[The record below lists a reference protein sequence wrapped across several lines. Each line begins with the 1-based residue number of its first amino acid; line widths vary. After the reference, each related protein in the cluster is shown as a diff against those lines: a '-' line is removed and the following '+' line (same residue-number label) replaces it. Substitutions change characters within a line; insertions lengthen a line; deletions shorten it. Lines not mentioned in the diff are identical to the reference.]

1 MIKMRQKKYPRI
13 LLTIFLIMMLT
24 LVIPMQHAGASGLTH
39 RFGFEGFAAGSQYY
53 DTRIRTHLNQGF
65 AEVSTSYV
73 RSGTRSYAMGNDTL
87 GISYAQWNIS
97 GGDFLTNF
105 SYYMRLAPSSGGNSV
120 YIALVNRTIAVRE
133 SFNFKAIPD
142 YSKGPLAILR
152 YSHDGK
158 SYYRDNVGAEQYMGV
173 NRWYYTCPFYSKEY
187 IAFTNDIGDM
197 RYASN
202 LTYAYNM
209 YACNATAVNEGYIVD
224 IIYFHITT
232 GYVRTYFDDCNI
244 TLSSSY
250 TGDDVPQV
258 GCIDTTGLTQV
269 GYFGSTQRDSPAQY
283 ISKTYGVSVTTTIEG
298 VELQVSRDQILQA
311 GDMGNYEL
319 KINGMSLGMPT
330 CSVLLEAYGILQW
343 VTDMT
348 ITNNVVNFE
357 FYHSKKTLNWY
368 WQVGVGATS
377 STDLDGDGDIWYRQ
391 SRAETTY
398 EWRWFWIFPYQ
409 APIYDEHAEEIPY
422 DMAVKWW
429 CTGFDPPSGIEY
441 DYNDDIGLSKYVYY
455 NNATETYIYN
465 LSRKNHDT
473 IFGGYTLNDPI
484 ATYCVHLYT
493 ISCDFNTSNAS
504 EIRTTHWPHACNYPG
519 STFGYAPL
527 TSACYIVQLHKD
539 GALEKQLNISVEG
552 TIGDYSIRTSPPITN
567 QYETYE
573 VLWRYYQAQGY
584 TGRIGMMSIH
594 KDALKLY
601 TNTEVTIPPI
611 NPNTTGT
618 YTHYSTSST
627 AEYWGLYVYANNQYV
642 LYAETTHIIR
652 VPSIY
657 ENTIRPLLESVEL
670 YGSNQLLGQHIFPG
684 GDVRVY
690 VNDRLIQNVGDS
702 QSFVVTYETTQPGV
716 HVAQLRVYLDNGTQV
731 LAQCTFVVK
740 TDVRPPTAD
749 TRDWDWLNLIPT
761 LYIPLIGIGII
772 AMFALLPLIVVTS
785 LQKKVNIQIHMPEK
799 VMMIISMF
807 TGFAGYILTILWGIL
822 EWWTIF
828 MVLFSFILIL
838 AILYYSGHK
847 DGGGTQ

>member
-1 MIKMRQKKYPRI
+1 MRQKNYSRTI
-13 LLTIFLIMMLT
+13 LTFFLIMMLT
-24 LVIPMQHAGASGLTH
+24 LAIPMQHAGASSIIKPETFQTGTVGND
-39 RFGFEGFAAGSQYY
+39 F
-53 DTRIRTHLNQGF
+53 I
-65 AEVSTSYV
+65 STSASFYTTATV
-73 RSGTRSYAMGNDTL
+73 RNY
-87 GISYAQWNIS
+87 
-97 GGDFLTNF
+97 
-105 SYYMRLAPSSGGNSV
+105 
-120 YIALVNRTIAVRE
+120 
-133 SFNFKAIPD
+133 K
-142 YSKGPLAILR
+142 
-152 YSHDGK
+152 
-158 SYYRDNVGAEQYMGV
+158 
-173 NRWYYTCPFYSKEY
+173 
-187 IAFTNDIGDM
+187 
-197 RYASN
+197 
-202 LTYAYNM
+202 
-209 YACNATAVNEGYIVD
+209 IVD
-224 IIYFHITT
+224 IGRSGVPLKGWGSKEGGNDAQGYWTITSSNHITKFSGWYMHTVSASVSGFGIYFYNSTIMGASDPLTTLAKCILGKKISDTRNGRILTAGGVWTNTATSNDAQIQYFEVDILNELGDVTYRHRTAAGVWTNATVTASNASQITA
-232 GYVRTYFDDCNI
+232 GYRIDRILFQNAATTNAYWDDINI
-244 TLSSSY
+244 TYAAAYS
-250 TGDDVPQV
+250 GQPPQV

-343 VTDMT
+343 VTNMV

-357 FYHSKKTLNWY
+357 FYHSKKTLGWY

-409 APIYDEHAEEIPY
+409 APIYDVHAEEIPY

-429 CTGFDPPSGIEY
+429 STGFAPPSGIGY

-473 IFGGYTLNDPI
+473 IFGGYTLNDPV

-504 EIRTTHWPHACNYPG
+504 EIRTIHWPHACNYPG

-527 TSACYIVQLHKD
+527 TSACYIVRLHKD
-539 GALEKQLNISVEG
+539 GGVEKQLNISVEG
-552 TIGDYSIRTSPPITN
+552 TIGDYSIRTSPSITN

-573 VLWRYYQAQGY
+573 VLWRYYQAQGH

-594 KDALKLY
+594 KDALKVY
-601 TNTEVTIPPI
+601 ANTEVTIPPI
-611 NPNTTGT
+611 SSNTTGT

-657 ENTIRPLLESVEL
+657 ENTIRPLLETVEL

-684 GDVRVY
+684 ADVRVY

-702 QSFVVTYETTQPGV
+702 QSFTVTYETTQPGV
-716 HVAQLRVYLDNGTQV
+716 HVAQLRIYLDSGTQV
-731 LAQCTFVVK
+731 LAQCTFLVK

-749 TRDWDWLNLIPT
+749 TKDWDWLKLIPT
-761 LYIPLIGIGII
+761 EYVPLIGIALICG
-772 AMFALLPLIVVTS
+772 MALLPLIALTS
-785 LQKKVNIQIHMPEK
+785 LQKKVNIQIHVPDK
-799 VMMIISMF
+799 VMIIISTV
-807 TGFAGYILTILWGIL
+807 TGFTGYILTLYWGL
-822 EWWTIF
+822 FEWWTIF
-828 MVLFSFILIL
+828 MILFSFILIL

-847 DGGGTQ
+847 DGGGGGGTQ